1 MVSMAKKTKAVY
13 DVVTTYGMHREMIF
27 TLQSGTFKNY
37 IEAVNTR
44 TGEYHQI
51 PYKKEYYGDFI
62 YKCEFFIAQHFG
74 EHLSYYL
81 RKSYQEGEE

>member
-1 MVSMAKKTKAVY
+1 MPKKTKAVY

-27 TLQSGTFKNY
+27 TLQSGSLKNY

-51 PYKKEYYGDFI
+51 LYKKNFHNDFI

-81 RKSYQEGEE
+81 RKSYQE

>member
-1 MVSMAKKTKAVY
+1 MPRKTKAVY

-27 TLQSGTFKNY
+27 TLNSDTCKNY

-51 PYKKEYYGDFI
+51 PYKKDFSSDFI
-62 YKCEFFIAQHFG
+62 YVCERFIEEQFG
-74 EHLSYYL
+74 IHLNYFL
-81 RKSYQEGEE
+81 RKSYQEGE

>member
-1 MVSMAKKTKAVY
+1 MKKTKAVY

-27 TLQSGTFKNY
+27 TINNIGGKDY

-44 TGEYHQI
+44 SGEYHQI
-51 PYKKEYYGDFI
+51 PYKKEFHNDFI

>member
-1 MVSMAKKTKAVY
+1 MPKKTKAVY
-13 DVVTTYGMHREMIF
+13 TITSTYDIQRDMIF
-27 TLQSGTFKNY
+27 TLSEGVGRSY
-37 IEAVNTR
+37 IEAVNSR

-51 PYKKEYYGDFI
+51 PYKKEFSGDFT

>member
-1 MVSMAKKTKAVY
+1 MQKKTKAVY

-27 TLQSGTFKNY
+27 TLQSGSLKNY

-51 PYKKEYYGDFI
+51 PYKKDFSGDFT